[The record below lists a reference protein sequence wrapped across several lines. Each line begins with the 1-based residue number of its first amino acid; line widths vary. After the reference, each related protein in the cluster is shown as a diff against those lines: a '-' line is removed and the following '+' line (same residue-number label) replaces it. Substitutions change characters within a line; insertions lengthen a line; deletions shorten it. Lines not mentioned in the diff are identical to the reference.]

1 MAADKSKAVIFG
13 FAIGDALGYPIEF
26 MSLSQI
32 KDRYIP
38 ILLPVWQAVSVTHGL
53 GSTLSLKARV
63 NELKRSIIYLICLF
77 GYLIKSL
84 VYE

>member
-1 MAADKSKAVIFG
+1 MDADKSKAVIFG
-13 FAIGDALGYPIEF
+13 FAIGDALGYPTEF

-53 GSTLSLKARV
+53 GSTLSLKTGSKESK
-63 NELKRSIIYLICLF
+63 NLITSVTYPF
-77 GYLIKSL
+77 GYLKRNRA
-84 VYE
+84 YE